1 MEVTAIEANGAAMAA
16 EAALVTGVATG
27 VVSLGATDTMV
38 VTVDHTLVDIMEDI
52 QVMGHM
58 VDIKAGVQVETMED
72 IQVDIK
78 GGTSTSPAITLTLL
92 MAMVATK
99 EGLQDPKL
107 KLRVPA
113 HLSASTVPLD
123 PSVSANHKP
132 VPQPTQDNTKRIKVT

>member
-1 MEVTAIEANGAAMAA
+1 MEVTAIEANGAAMAV

-38 VTVDHTLVDIMEDI
+38 VTVDIMEDI
-52 QVMGHM
+52 QVMERM
-58 VDIKAGVQVETMED
+58 VDIMAGLQVETMED

-99 EGLQDPKL
+99 EDPKL

-113 HLSASTVPLD
+113 HLSASTAPLD

>member
-1 MEVTAIEANGAAMAA
+1 MEVTAIEANGAAMAV
-16 EAALVTGVATG
+16 EAALVTGVATE

-38 VTVDHTLVDIMEDI
+38 VTVDIMEDI
-52 QVMGHM
+52 QVMERM
-58 VDIKAGVQVETMED
+58 VDIKAGLQVETMED

-113 HLSASTVPLD
+113 HLSASTAPLD